1 MGRGGDL
8 KKDVMELSSLWRRGH
23 GDKGYRKEARQEVTG
38 TESRVALNGT
48 AVEGGKKVQVSV
60 SDSLDMG
67 QEGTVTE
74 MVA

>member
-1 MGRGGDL
+1 MGIKVTER
-8 KKDVMELSSLWRRGH
+8 
-23 GDKGYRKEARQEVTG
+23 EARQEVTG

-48 AVEGGKKVQVSV
+48 AVEGGEKVQVRV

-67 QEGTVTE
+67 QEGMVTE

>member
-23 GDKGYRKEARQEVTG
+23 RDKGYRREARQEVTG
-38 TESRVALNGT
+38 TEARVASDGT
-48 AVEGGKKVQVSV
+48 AVEGGEKVQVSV
-60 SDSLDMG
+60 CDSLDVG

-74 MVA
+74 VVA